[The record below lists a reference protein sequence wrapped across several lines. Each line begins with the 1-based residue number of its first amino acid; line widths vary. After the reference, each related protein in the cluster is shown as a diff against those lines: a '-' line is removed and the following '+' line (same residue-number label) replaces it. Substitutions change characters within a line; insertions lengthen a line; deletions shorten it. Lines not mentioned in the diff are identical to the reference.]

1 VRVLVT
7 GASGLLGSA
16 LCDALLARGDEVVG
30 LTRDPARARHGNP
43 TVHWHAWDATVGPV
57 PDAALEDVDA
67 VVNLVGESLDQRWT
81 RRAKQRILD
90 TRERGTR
97 SVVEAIGARRDRPK
111 VMVSQSA
118 VGFYGD
124 RGDAVVDEETPPG
137 EDFAARV
144 CVAWEAAAREV
155 ERHKLRLAIF
165 RTSPVL
171 SREGGLL
178 KRLRLPFKL
187 GVGGPI
193 GSGDQYLPW
202 IHLDD
207 EIRAVLWA
215 LDDKRVS
222 GTFNAASPQPV
233 TNREFSKAL
242 GRALGRPAALRVPG
256 PALAIML
263 GRELAR
269 TVVGGQRVLP
279 RRALD
284 SGFEFR
290 FRDLEPALRDA
301 LG

>member
-1 VRVLVT
+1 LRVLIT
-7 GASGLLGSA
+7 GASGLLGGA

-30 LTRDPARARHGNP
+30 LTRDPGRARRGNP
-43 TVHWHAWDATVGPV
+43 TVRWHAWDATIGPV
-57 PDAALEDVDA
+57 PDASLEDVDA

-97 SVVEAIGARRDRPK
+97 SVVEAIGARKDRPK

-118 VGFYGD
+118 VGYYGD
-124 RGDAVVDEETPPG
+124 RGDAVVDEGTAPG

-144 CVAWEAAAREV
+144 CIAWEAAAREV
-155 ERHKLRLAIF
+155 ESHKVRLAIF

-178 KRLRLPFKL
+178 KRLLPPFRMGL
-187 GVGGPI
+187 GGPI
-193 GSGDQYLPW
+193 GSGEQYLPW
-202 IHLDD
+202 IHIDD
-207 EIRAVLWA
+207 EVRALLWA
-215 LDDKRVS
+215 LDEKRVS
-222 GTFNAASPQPV
+222 GIFNAASPAPV

-242 GRALGRPAALRVPG
+242 GRTLGRPAALRVPG
-256 PALAIML
+256 PALAVVL

-269 TVVGGQRVLP
+269 TVIGGQRVLP

-284 SGFEFR
+284 AGFEFR
-290 FRDLEPALRDA
+290 FPELGPALSDV